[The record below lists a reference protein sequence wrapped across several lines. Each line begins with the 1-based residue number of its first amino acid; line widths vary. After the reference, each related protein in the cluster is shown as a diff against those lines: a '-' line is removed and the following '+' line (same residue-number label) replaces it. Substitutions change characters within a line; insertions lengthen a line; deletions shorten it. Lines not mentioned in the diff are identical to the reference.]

1 MRTVEVGGVAHELE
15 CNAFTPFVYAEEFTT
30 THNGKKVREDINAAV
45 TEVVSFQQEY
55 ELPPMLKLLQLFWAM
70 EKTAGGKEVPSFR
83 NWLMDMPNDVLDLTV
98 EEGWAMVVMQEIK
111 DNFFPKS
118 DGADVVS
125 EEEQAPLTVVAE

>member
-45 TEVVSFQQEY
+45 REIISFQEEY
-55 ELPPMLKLLQLFWAM
+55 ELPPMLKLLQLFWAL
-70 EKTAGGKEVPSFR
+70 EKTAGGKKVPSFK
-83 NWLMDMPNDVLDLTV
+83 NWLRDMPNDVLNLTI
-98 EEGWAMVVMQEIK
+98 EEGWAKVVMQEIE

-118 DGADVVS
+118 NGADVVS
-125 EEEQAPLTVVAE
+125 EEEQASPTSATE